1 MTVYRYQRHI
11 LEEEDCKPDER
22 SAMRGQ
28 GALFSR
34 GAALES
40 AFFFGT
46 VHRRGPPF
54 FQLRS
59 GRWHSALRPDRARA
73 SDRERITTQTNL
85 AALLYSGSGA
95 PGPGAPPL
103 CSARIDICAV

>member
-22 SAMRGQ
+22 SAMGGQ

-40 AFFFGT
+40 AFF
-46 VHRRGPPF
+46 
-54 FQLRS
+54 S
-59 GRWHSALRPDRARA
+59 GRYTDEDLPFSNSGRDGGIRRHDLTGRAPRTGSASQHKQTSPPYF
-73 SDRERITTQTNL
+73 TQ
-85 AALLYSGSGA
+85 AA
-95 PGPGAPPL
+95 APPDQGRHHY
-103 CSARIDICAV
+103 AAHE